1 MIVLPWE
8 IGGARQDSSVVRNPE
23 RGAGEKQLMLY
34 MARSR
39 SRARLRFVVFEV
51 RNSDIAVDYRSIVR
65 QHMALE
71 LLGNE
76 QSWQ

>member
-1 MIVLPWE
+1 MIVPRWE
-8 IGGARQDSSVVRNPE
+8 IGGARQDSSAVRNLE

-34 MARSR
+34 EARSR
-39 SRARLRFVVFEV
+39 SRARLRFVVFVV
-51 RNSDIAVDYRSIVR
+51 RKRDIAVDYRLILR
-65 QHMALE
+65 QHMALK